1 MSKKLLD
8 KLGWTIQ
15 KSSDMALVVADGR
28 KAVALGEMVAV
39 VVTLGGADIPI
50 DMIVTDSDTYDVIL
64 GMNWLALAQAN
75 ILVNE
80 SKMIIKSHGLEHE
93 ITLHFDH
100 TPRNPSNN
108 SSEEYLSEDESQE
121 EAVYTVSQVS
131 KNHRKKHQPIPE
143 QVKEGPY
150 DTYDPWE
157 E

>member
-1 MSKKLLD
+1 
-8 KLGWTIQ
+8 
-15 KSSDMALVVADGR
+15 
-28 KAVALGEMVAV
+28 MVAV
-39 VVTLGGADIPI
+39 IITLGGADIPI

-93 ITLHFDH
+93 IALHFDH
-100 TPRNPSNN
+100 TPHNPSNN

-131 KNHRKKHQPIPE
+131 RKHYNQESRIP
-143 QVKEGPY
+143 K
-150 DTYDPWE
+150 TF
-157 E
+157 